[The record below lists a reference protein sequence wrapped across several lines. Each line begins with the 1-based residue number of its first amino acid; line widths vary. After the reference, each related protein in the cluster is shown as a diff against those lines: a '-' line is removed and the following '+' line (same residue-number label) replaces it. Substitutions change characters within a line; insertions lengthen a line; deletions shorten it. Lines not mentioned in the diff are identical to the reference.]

1 MLQVRQLALTQF
13 KNYLNTQFEFSKRI
27 VCIYGSNG
35 SGKTSILDAI
45 HYLCFTKSYFHHV
58 DSLCVTKGYEG
69 MRISGK
75 IDTGINN
82 EISCVLRENG
92 KKEFALNGE
101 LYTQFSKHIGK
112 FPCVFIT
119 PDDTEL
125 ITEGG
130 EARRKFLDTMIS
142 QTNYQYLEQ
151 LIQYSKCLQQ
161 RNSLLKQWAMSAEK
175 DFALLSIYS
184 KKLHQLGTEIYQT
197 RKNYCLDYF
206 NEVNRIYTFL
216 CNESEQIGIHYSSQL
231 ETEPLLD
238 LLDRYI
244 DKDIYSQ
251 RTNYGI
257 HKDDLVFMLNEMPLK
272 QAASQGQRKS
282 FLFSLKL
289 AQFELIRKQHL
300 KKPLLLLDDIFE
312 KLDEERSHKLIAYL
326 FESDSQVFITDT
338 HEDRLKTAFSDHADE
353 VQFIA
358 LSIADT
364 TSNTLL

>member
-1 MLQVRQLALTQF
+1 MLQVRHLALLQF
-13 KNYLNTQFEFSKRI
+13 KNYLEREFVFSKRI

-35 SGKTSILDAI
+35 IGKTSLLDAI
-45 HYLCFTKSYFHHV
+45 HYLCFTKSYFHHL
-58 DSLCVTKGYEG
+58 DSFCVTKGTNG

-75 IDTGINN
+75 IDTGRMN
-82 EISCVLRENG
+82 EITCVLRENG

-101 LYTQFSKHIGK
+101 QYTQFSKHIGK

-142 QTNYQYLEQ
+142 QTNSQYLEQ
-151 LIQYSKCLQQ
+151 LIQYAKCLQQ
-161 RNSLLKQWAMSAEK
+161 RNSLLKQWAMSPEK
-175 DFALLSIYS
+175 DFALLSVYS
-184 KKLHQLGTEIYQT
+184 KKLHELGTEIYQT
-197 RKNYCLDYF
+197 RKAYCLDYF
-206 NEVNRIYTFL
+206 NEVLRIYMFL
-216 CNESEQIGIHYSSQL
+216 SNESEHINIRYSSQL
-231 ETEPLLD
+231 ESESLLD

-251 RTNYGI
+251 RTNYGV
-257 HKDDLVFMLNEMPLK
+257 HKDDLVFTLNEMPLK

-289 AQFELIRKQHL
+289 AQFELIRKQFS

-312 KLDEERSHKLIAYL
+312 KLDEDRSQKLIAYL
-326 FESDSQVFITDT
+326 FETDSQVFITDT
-338 HEDRLKTAFSDHADE
+338 HEDRLKEAFSHHPDE
-353 VQFIA
+353 VEFIA
-358 LSIADT
+358 LTTDDT
-364 TSNTLL
+364 TSSTPS